1 MPERLY
7 DRWVTSALVL
17 YSLCVVGA
25 LLLTGV
31 SLGRAVAP
39 WRWPGERP
47 ALLLNSVSL
56 TYDDG
61 FYYFKIAQQLASGAG
76 STFDGVHPTNGY
88 HPLWLLCLVP
98 IFWLKSTPDTALIL
112 GIILQ
117 GVLMTAGVVLT
128 YQIARLMFG
137 RFAASL
143 AALLWIYVQLIYRVA
158 LSGMEYSL
166 QAVGILATAYIY
178 MRWFAESPAPR
189 LRWYLALGLLLSLMF
204 LARLDTILL
213 AGFIM
218 LALAWREP
226 RHGLTRA
233 GAVRLLALAMPVAG
247 VGLLYMGANLWLF
260 GNLLPVSGVI
270 KGDWSA
276 RLLAQ
281 DPHYQAQGWFV
292 AKLYYLLWPLG
303 HLNRMYVLFLAAG
316 TIGAA
321 GGWLLGAIS
330 RRPWCG
336 RALRAWGP
344 FVLFS
349 VLQLSIF
356 VLLYHGGFSFQPWY
370 YVAQPW
376 LGAMLAAALAAT
388 LWRWARQPGP
398 PLVWARRL
406 ALLALIA
413 GWCGA
418 PLATVRTIRQWQ
430 NSAGLNFAHEPIYAA
445 ALWVGASVPA
455 DAIVG
460 SWNAGMISYLSG
472 RQVINLDGLANSWDF
487 YRVKQHDLCDYW
499 REARITYLVD
509 VFESGRE
516 LAFIKDYYAPSTDL
530 TPCAA
535 QLDRIWIGPAYPNTA
550 RHAEA
555 YHIRQAG
562 E

>member
-1 MPERLY
+1 MSERFY
-7 DRWVTSALVL
+7 DRWVIWALAL

-25 LLLTGV
+25 LLLAGV
-31 SLGRAVAP
+31 SPGRVVAAL
-39 WRWPGERP
+39 RGPGEQP
-47 ALLLNSVSL
+47 TLLLNSVSL

-61 FYYFKIAQQLASGAG
+61 FYYFKIAQHLANGAG

-98 IFWLKSTPDTALIL
+98 IFWLRATPETALIL
-112 GIILQ
+112 GVVLQ
-117 GVLMTAGVVLT
+117 GLLMTAGVVVT

-137 RFAASL
+137 RFAAGL
-143 AALLWIYVQLIYRVA
+143 AALLWIYLQLIYRVA

-166 QAVGILATAYIY
+166 QALGILATAYVY
-178 MRWFAESPAPR
+178 MRWFAEGRAPR
-189 LRWYLALGLLLSLMF
+189 LRWYLGLGLLLSLTF

-213 AGFIM
+213 AGCVI
-218 LALAWREP
+218 LVLAWREL
-226 RHGLTRA
+226 RDGMMRA
-233 GAVRLLALAMPVAG
+233 GAVRLLTLAMPVAG
-247 VGLLYMGANLWLF
+247 IGLVYAGANLWLF
-260 GNLLPVSGVI
+260 GSPLPVSGVV
-270 KGDWSA
+270 KSDWSA

-281 DPHYQAQGWFV
+281 DPHYQAQGWVV
-292 AKLYYLLWPLG
+292 AKLYYLLWPFG
-303 HLNRMYVLFLAAG
+303 HMNLVYVLFLVAG

-321 GGWLLGAIS
+321 LVLLLGANL
-330 RRPWCG
+330 RRPWSDQ
-336 RALRAWGP
+336 ALHIWGP

-349 VLQLSIF
+349 VLQLLIF

-370 YVAQPW
+370 YVVQPW
-376 LGAMLAAALAAT
+376 LGAMLAAALADT
-388 LWRWARQPGP
+388 IWRWARQPGP
-398 PLVWARRL
+398 LVWARGL
-406 ALLALIA
+406 ALVALIA
-413 GWCGA
+413 VLCA
-418 PLATVRTIRQWQ
+418 VPLATVRTIRRWQ

-445 ALWVGASVPA
+445 AIWVGENVPA

-472 RQVINLDGLANSWDF
+472 REVVNLDGLVNSWDF

-499 REARITYLVD
+499 RETRMAYLVD
-509 VFESGRE
+509 VFEADRE

-535 QLDRIWIGPAYPNTA
+535 QLDRIWVGPAYPNSP

-555 YHIRQAG
+555 YRIRQAG

>member
-7 DRWVTSALVL
+7 DRWVISALVL

-25 LLLTGV
+25 LLLAGV

-39 WRWPGERP
+39 WRWPGEQP

-61 FYYFKIAQQLASGAG
+61 FYYFKIAQHLASGAG

-98 IFWLKSTPDTALIL
+98 IFWLRATPDTALIL
-112 GIILQ
+112 GVMLQ
-117 GVLMTAGVVLT
+117 GLLMTAGVALT
-128 YQIARLMFG
+128 YQSARLMFG

-143 AALLWIYVQLIYRVA
+143 AVLLWIYIQLIYRVA

-166 QAVGILATAYIY
+166 QAVGILATAYVY
-178 MRWFAESPAPR
+178 MRWFAERPAPR
-189 LRWYLALGLLLSLMF
+189 LRWYLALGLLLSLTF

-213 AGFIM
+213 AGCVIFV
-218 LALAWREP
+218 LAWREL
-226 RHGLTRA
+226 RDGMTRA
-233 GAVRLLALAMPVAG
+233 SAVRLLALAMPVAG
-247 VGLLYMGANLWLF
+247 TGLAYAGVNLWLF
-260 GNLLPVSGVI
+260 ESPLPVSGII

-292 AKLYYLLWPLG
+292 AKLYYLLWPFG
-303 HLNRMYVLFLAAG
+303 HMSLAYALFLAAG

-321 GGWLLGAIS
+321 VGLLLGAKL
-330 RRPWCG
+330 RRPWSG
-336 RALRAWGP
+336 RALRAWWP
-344 FVLFS
+344 FALFG
-349 VLQLSIF
+349 VLQLLLF
-356 VLLYHGGFSFQPWY
+356 VFLYHGGFSFQPWY
-370 YVAQPW
+370 YVVQPW
-376 LGAMLAAALAAT
+376 LGAMLAAAFADAI
-388 LWRWARQPGP
+388 WRWARQPAP
-398 PLVWARRL
+398 QFVWARRL
-406 ALLALIA
+406 ALLMLIA
-413 GWCGA
+413 GLCGA

-430 NSAGLNFAHEPIYAA
+430 SSGLNFTHDPIYAA
-445 ALWVGASVPA
+445 AVWAGANVPA
-455 DAIVG
+455 GAIIG

-472 RQVINLDGLANSWDF
+472 REVVNLDGLVNSWDF

-499 REARITYLVD
+499 RETRITYLVD
-509 VFESGRE
+509 VFEAGRE

-530 TPCAA
+530 TACAA
-535 QLDRIWIGPAYPNTA
+535 QLDRIWVGPAYPNSA

-555 YHIRQAG
+555 YHVRQAG